1 MQKPLSRDNGWQIWH
16 RNMKLMSLSLLNILQ
31 NCILFQ
37 GHLGQR
43 SRSKSHNIQKS
54 AYFPF
59 TTFHLYFMVPLK
71 SYACIARIRTKTGPR
86 ACANKSRTYAQRVS
100 NAHKNWR
107 MSTRSRACAET
118 AYLQF
123 TTFHLYWIDSL
134 KSYTCTA
141 RIRTKMGLRM
151 RKRKSRMRTNSLP
164 SAQKLAHAHSKS
176 RMRRNCLFS
185 IYHISLI
192 LNCTSQVLHV
202 HSQNKDLN
210 GTAHA
215 QMKVA
220 HAHKESPIR
229 TKIGA
234 CALEVTHAQK
244 LLIFSLP
251 HFSNIKSYLSSLT
264 RAQPE

>member
-86 ACANKSRTYAQRVS
+86 MRKQKS
-100 NAHKNWR
+100 H
-107 MSTRSRACAET
+107 
-118 AYLQF
+118 
-123 TTFHLYWIDSL
+123 
-134 KSYTCTA
+134 
-141 RIRTKMGLRM
+141 IRTK
-151 RKRKSRMRTNSLP
+151 SLQC
-164 SAQKLAHAHSKS
+164 AQKLVHEHSKS
-176 RMRRNCLFS
+176 CMRGNCLS
-185 IYHISLI
+185 SVYHISLI
-192 LNCTSQVLHV
+192 LNWFSQVLHV
-202 HSQNKDLN
+202 HSQNKDQN

-215 QMKVA
+215 QTKIA
-220 HAHKESPIR
+220 HAHK
-229 TKIGA
+229 
-234 CALEVTHAQK
+234 
-244 LLIFSLP
+244 
-251 HFSNIKSYLSSLT
+251 
-264 RAQPE
+264 